1 MTPKTRHRS
10 AFPVMGT
17 IASVRIAS
25 RVDGGRAL
33 ASIAACQESL
43 KADERRLSHFARD
56 SEISRRL
63 RGEAIP
69 ACAEREID
77 DVLEGCHRLE
87 IESGGVFK
95 ATNPTTGAV
104 DTAGFVKGYSMGKAA
119 ERMRALGVHDF
130 VFSVGGDTVCA
141 GSPDERR
148 PWRVAVADP
157 RAPNAVAAI
166 LELRDA
172 AVATSGTAERGQH
185 IWCFGKPVRSPLL
198 SFTVTGPDI
207 LAADAYA
214 TIGFAMG
221 EAGIEW
227 VTDHAGYSSIAL
239 GLDGSLR
246 GDAQLVRGSSR
257 VRGFESTHTGVR
269 AG

>member
-1 MTPKTRHRS
+1 
-10 AFPVMGT
+10 MGT

-43 KADERRLSHFARD
+43 KADERRFSHFSRH

-69 ACAEREID
+69 ACAQREID
-77 DVLEGCHRLE
+77 DVLEACHRLE

-119 ERMRALGVHDF
+119 ERMHGLGVHDF
-130 VFSVGGDTVCA
+130 VLSVGGDTACA
-141 GSPDERR
+141 GSPDGQR
-148 PWRVAVADP
+148 PWRVAVVDP
-157 RAPNAVAAI
+157 RALNAVAAI
-166 LELRDA
+166 LEVEDA
-172 AVATSGTAERGQH
+172 SVATSGTAERGEH

-207 LAADAYA
+207 SRTDAYA

-239 GLDGSLR
+239 GLDGTLR

-257 VRGFESTHTGVR
+257 VRRFESTHTGVR